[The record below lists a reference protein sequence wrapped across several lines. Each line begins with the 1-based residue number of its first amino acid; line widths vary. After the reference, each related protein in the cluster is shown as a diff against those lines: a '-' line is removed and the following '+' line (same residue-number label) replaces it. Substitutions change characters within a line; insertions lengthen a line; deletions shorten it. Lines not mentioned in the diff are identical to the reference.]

1 MNKRQLVAAVAADAG
16 VAEKQ
21 VGQVITTFLDRITT
35 AVSSGDE
42 VNLKGFGKFSMKERK
57 ARQGR
62 NPATG
67 TPLSIGPVKLAK
79 FRAGRAFKKQV
90 RSTEA

>member
-1 MNKRQLVAAVAADAG
+1 MNKRQLVAAVAADTG
-16 VAEKQ
+16 ISEKQ
-21 VGQVITTFLDRITT
+21 VGTVVTTFLDRITS
-35 AVSSGDE
+35 AVAGADE

-67 TPLSIGPVKLAK
+67 EPLEIGPVKLAK

-90 RSTEA
+90 RG